1 MNLYMNT
8 NTTQLKQETLVG
20 NDPVLEDIYP
30 KTDASVV
37 YENGIPMD
45 QMIDRLWNAINNK
58 LSRVV
63 NSVNGRSGVV
73 VLKKEDVGLSN
84 VDNVS
89 FADIKQWVIDQLA
102 KANNHLRLV
111 DDMSDIDELCGT
123 NDKTLHNTPFFAE
136 HGYQNDVRAYI
147 GYIYWDG
154 GTNQLLHDE
163 RPIPTIGDTDA
174 SIIYN
179 EVVGSKDYSN
189 GKIGVNILPGERILK
204 LRDTGDKSTSGL
216 YIDDSEIS
224 SSLLKI
230 DGVYG
235 NGTPQDDDALLYFD
249 SSTTPSDAKD
259 VTINIDGVGVTAK
272 LRNTNI
278 SKGTL
283 ILCDFKDYRVYDST
297 SGEYVYPTGMKSGLC
312 GRTQAIGKVTQVPD
326 ETLQINEYVINFY
339 TLITQTP
346 GWGLKHMRDHIDVTD
361 APYNYAITIDT
372 AKRIE
377 RDRASVLD
385 NTYSGLQVFINPVNN
400 RTYDYPNDDPFPS
413 VYRMGDFLIS
423 PRGAS
428 VVPRG
433 GLGITTDYSL
443 TVTSVGF
450 DDASS
455 SPQKYTDPDTHEEKP
470 YGSLEYANWAAPI
483 PTPYTETE
491 GTNPKHPDEDGVV
504 GKFSAVGINL
514 NKNVQWGNKVPEEAS
529 KFHGAT
535 WRVVNISGLR
545 VERGTMNDYSGNT
558 LNTRLKEKEYKDP
571 RWFGMNWG
579 DSRLTAETMSQ
590 LNDNILGSSGGL
602 SVNVGKF
609 LEIDP
614 GTTFPENNEEYY
626 ESGKINVRIG
636 YGLHPEPETEYEDP
650 ETMQHPMNGNRIEVF
665 LDEDKG
671 LEFINHNP
679 DRAIGVKLGEDGGLA
694 FDAEGGLIVSNPMV
708 SSRIL
713 RIKDTSNNTFDFNPT
728 GAPVTEQTP
737 IDELL
742 LGPGLK
748 ITTTS

>member
-1 MNLYMNT
+1 MNT

-30 KTDASVV
+30 KTDSSVV
-37 YENGIPMD
+37 FDNGIPVD
-45 QMIDRLWNAINNK
+45 QMIDRLWNSINNK

-89 FADIKQWVIDQLA
+89 FADIKQWVIDQFA
-102 KANNHLRLV
+102 KANNHLQLV
-111 DDMSDIDELCGT
+111 DTMADIDELCAT
-123 NDKTLHNTPFFAE
+123 NDKTLHNAPFFAE
-136 HGYQNDVRAYI
+136 HGYQNDVRPYI
-147 GYIYWDG
+147 GYIYWDN
-154 GTNQLLHDE
+154 GTNQLMHDQ
-163 RPIPTIGDTDA
+163 RPIPIIGEADA

-189 GKIGVNILPGERILK
+189 GKIGVNIVPGERILK

-224 SSLLKI
+224 STLLKI

-235 NGTPQDDDALLYFD
+235 NGTPQDEDALLYFD
-249 SSTTPSDAKD
+249 SSSTPQDAKT
-259 VTINIDGVGVTAK
+259 VNIIIDGELIQDLK
-272 LRNTNI
+272 LKNTDI

-297 SGEYVYPTGMKSGLC
+297 SHQYVYPTGMLSGLC

-326 ETLQINEYVINFY
+326 ETLQINTYVINFY
-339 TLITQTP
+339 TLITQYP
-346 GWGLKHMRDHIDVTD
+346 GWGLKQMEDHTNQDNEPTNYAMTIDV
-361 APYNYAITIDT
+361 ANRIDLST
-372 AKRIE
+372 YTR
-377 RDRASVLD
+377 SG
-385 NTYSGLQVFINPVNN
+385 NTYAGLQVFLDPSKNQ
-400 RTYDYPNDDPFPS
+400 TFDYPDDEPYPS
-413 VYRMGDFLIS
+413 IPRSGDFLIT
-423 PRGAS
+423 PRGAEF
-428 VVPRG
+428 VVRG

-443 TVTSVGF
+443 TLTAVGNH
-450 DDASS
+450 DAASS
-455 SPQKYTDPDTHEEKP
+455 PEKYPDPDTHEEKP
-470 YGSLEYANWAAPI
+470 FGSKEYANWASPI
-483 PTPYTETE
+483 PGTYSEVTTEEPY
-491 GTNPKHPDEDGVV
+491 GDGVAN
-504 GKFSAVGINL
+504 KFSAIGVNL
-514 NKNVQWGNKVPEEAS
+514 NKNVQWKNDVPEEES
-529 KFHGAT
+529 KYHGSIFRFA
-535 WRVVNISGLR
+535 NISGLR
-545 VERGTMNDYSGNT
+545 IEKGTIFAHTDQHHYNE
-558 LNTRLKEKEYKDP
+558 RLKERENKTP

-579 DSRLTAETMSQ
+579 DARLSAETMN
-590 LNDNILGSSGGL
+590 LDDLLGSSGGI

-614 GTTFPENNEEYY
+614 GTSFPENNEEYY

-650 ETMQHPMNGNRIEVF
+650 EMKHPMNGNRIEVF
-665 LDEDKG
+665 LDEAKG
-671 LEFINHNP
+671 LEFIKHASE
-679 DRAIGVKLGEDGGLA
+679 RAIGVKLGQDGGLA
-694 FDAEGGLIVSNPMV
+694 FDANGGLVVSNPMV

-713 RIKDTSNNTFDFNPT
+713 RIKDGSNNTFDFNPT
-728 GAPVTEQTP
+728 GAPVTQETP

-742 LGPGLK
+742 LGAGLK

>member
-1 MNLYMNT
+1 MNT

-30 KTDASVV
+30 KTDSSVV
-37 YENGIPMD
+37 FDNGIPVD
-45 QMIDRLWNAINNK
+45 QMIDRLWNSINNK

-89 FADIKQWVIDQLA
+89 FADIKQWVIDQFA
-102 KANNHLRLV
+102 KANNHLQLV
-111 DDMSDIDELCGT
+111 DTMADIDELCAT
-123 NDKTLHNTPFFAE
+123 NDKTLHNAPFFAE
-136 HGYQNDVRAYI
+136 HGYQNDSRPYI
-147 GYIYWDG
+147 GYIYWDN
-154 GTNQLLHDE
+154 GTNQLMHDQ
-163 RPIPTIGDTDA
+163 RPIPIIGEADA

-189 GKIGVNILPGERILK
+189 GKIGVNIVPGERILK

-224 SSLLKI
+224 STLLKI

-235 NGTPQDDDALLYFD
+235 NGTPQDEDALLYFD
-249 SSTTPSDAKD
+249 SSSIPQDAKT
-259 VTINIDGVGVTAK
+259 VNIIIDGELIQDLK
-272 LRNTNI
+272 LRNTDI

-297 SGEYVYPTGMKSGLC
+297 SHQYVYPTGMLSGLC

-326 ETLQINEYVINFY
+326 ETLQINTYVINFY
-339 TLITQTP
+339 TLITQYP
-346 GWGLKHMRDHIDVTD
+346 GWGLKQMEDHTNQDNEPTNYALTIDV
-361 APYNYAITIDT
+361 ANRIDLST
-372 AKRIE
+372 HAR
-377 RDRASVLD
+377 SG
-385 NTYSGLQVFINPVNN
+385 NTYAGLQVFLDPSKNQ
-400 RTYDYPNDDPFPS
+400 TFDYPDDEPYPS
-413 VYRMGDFLIS
+413 TPRSGDFLIT
-423 PRGAS
+423 PRGAEF
-428 VVPRG
+428 VVRG

-443 TVTSVGF
+443 TLTAVGNH
-450 DDASS
+450 DAASS
-455 SPQKYTDPDTHEEKP
+455 PEKYPDPDTHEEKP
-470 YGSLEYANWAAPI
+470 FGSKEYANWASPM
-483 PTPYTETE
+483 PGTYSEVTTEEPY
-491 GTNPKHPDEDGVV
+491 GDGVAN
-504 GKFSAVGINL
+504 KFSAIGVNL
-514 NKNVQWGNKVPEEAS
+514 NKNVQWKNDVPEEES
-529 KFHGAT
+529 KYHGSIFRFA
-535 WRVVNISGLR
+535 NISGLR
-545 VERGTMNDYSGNT
+545 IEKGTIFAHTDQHHYNE
-558 LNTRLKEKEYKDP
+558 RLKERENKTP

-579 DSRLTAETMSQ
+579 DARLTAETMN
-590 LNDNILGSSGGL
+590 LDDLLGSSGGI

-614 GTTFPENNEEYY
+614 GTSFPENNEEYY

-650 ETMQHPMNGNRIEVF
+650 EMKHPLNGNRIEVF

-671 LEFINHNP
+671 LEFIKHASE
-679 DRAIGVKLGEDGGLA
+679 RAIGVKLGQDGGLA
-694 FDAEGGLIVSNPMV
+694 FDANGGLVVSNPMV

-713 RIKDTSNNTFDFNPT
+713 RIKDGSNNTFDFNPT
-728 GAPVTEQTP
+728 GATITESTP

-748 ITTTS
+748 IVTT